1 MLLCLQHEQL
11 TFLLAIHI
19 SSNGKLRDAP
29 WQSSNSSFEKQ
40 IRLPKLYLGYAIGM
54 SLADVPNQPARSIR
68 FKDEE
73 PKPACTDAIKC
84 ENHESRRDDQA
95 ATEQH
100 TPVHTLHPDQRSSS
114 TLDPRTRGKALSW
127 AGYSCKLILRL
138 LRRAFTPFLLV
149 CAFQFALSRIMHARR
164 PVDIMGF
171 SSMKARHDSLWS
183 ILNFGSLAVPW
194 SQPESEEQS
203 GSSTGASTR
212 KDAISGSTSEH
223 STGLEKF
230 DGAEKETTIESSED
244 PEHEEP
250 TTEAIGVM
258 DWIDRALG
266 WKDITQ

>member
-1 MLLCLQHEQL
+1 MLLCLQQEQL
-11 TFLLAIHI
+11 TFFSAIHI

-40 IRLPKLYLGYAIGM
+40 IRLPKLYLGYTIGL
-54 SLADVPNQPARSIR
+54 SLADVLNQPARSIR

-73 PKPACTDAIKC
+73 PKPACTDSIKC
-84 ENHESRRDDQA
+84 ENHESRLNNQA
-95 ATEQH
+95 ATKQH
-100 TPVHTLHPDQRSSS
+100 TPVHTLHPDRRSSS
-114 TLDPRTRGKALSW
+114 TLDPRAREKALSW

-138 LRRAFTPFLLV
+138 LRCGFTPFLLV
-149 CAFQFALSRIMHARR
+149 CAFQFALSRMMHARR

-171 SSMKARHDSLWS
+171 SSVKARHDSLWS
-183 ILNFGSLAVPW
+183 MLNLGSLAVPW

-203 GSSTGASTR
+203 GPSTGGFRTKEAP
-212 KDAISGSTSEH
+212 SGSTTEH
-223 STGLEKF
+223 SMRLEKF
-230 DGAEKETTIESSED
+230 DGAENETTIESSED

-250 TTEAIGVM
+250 TAEGIGVM